1 MLASQSPIDISRASL
16 GFRQSVVRERAVTL
30 EAQAREALKH
40 GDLQTA
46 AATAKALV
54 MADKDQPIG
63 YFLLG
68 IAAAEAGQIAKA
80 VPLIEAAVERGPH
93 AEYLAQLAKLLILLR
108 RDGEASEAA
117 RKAMAL
123 KPSDA
128 RTFDTIGCVFTR
140 LGDHEGSVEPF
151 RSAVMAEPDNID
163 YRYNLAAASSF
174 TGRVDEA
181 LTHYEAI
188 LAADSDN
195 ARAHYALAIAS
206 RQTTEANHI
215 PRLKTALA
223 EAHKPGDGLRIR
235 YALAKE
241 LEDIS
246 DPEAF
251 LHLSAANDEHKRS
264 LRYDFAQDAAI
275 FDAIETLFTESKHSL
290 SPGTGNPDK
299 APIFVVGM
307 PRTGTTL
314 VDRILS
320 SHPNVESAGELQAMP
335 LALKRLAAT
344 SSRTVIDRETVE
356 VSGNID
362 PGKIAEV
369 YLAQAGHHRHGGA
382 ARFTDKLPAN
392 FLYIGHIAR
401 ALPNSKIVCLRRNP
415 MDTVWSNYKNLFA
428 SQSAYYAYSYD
439 LLDTARYYARFDRL
453 MAMWDN
459 LFPGLVLQLSYE
471 QLVAD
476 QEGQTRRLI
485 EHCGLDWD
493 ESCLTFHEN
502 SAAVAT
508 PSAAQ
513 VRRPINADGVGKW
526 RSHEAALEP
535 ARAFFEKQGI
545 PIE

>member
-1 MLASQSPIDISRASL
+1 L
-16 GFRQSVVRERAVTL
+16 TL
-30 EAQAREALKH
+30 EAQTREALKR
-40 GDLQTA
+40 GDIPA
-46 AATAKALV
+46 AAAIAKA
-54 MADKDQPIG
+54 MISADKDQPAG

-80 VPLIEAAVERGPH
+80 IPLVEAAVERGPE
-93 AEYLAQLAKLLILLR
+93 AEHLAQLAKLLILMR
-108 RDGEASEAA
+108 RDGEAAAAA
-117 RKAMAL
+117 RKAMAM
-123 KPSDA
+123 KPGDA
-128 RTFDTIGCVFTR
+128 RTCDTIGCVFTR

-151 RSAVMAEPDNID
+151 ISAVAAEPDNLD

-181 LTHYEAI
+181 RAHYEAI
-188 LAADSDN
+188 VAADPGN

-206 RQTTEANHI
+206 RQTAESNHV
-215 PRLKTALA
+215 PRLKAALS
-223 EAHKPGDGLRIR
+223 EAQKPGDGLRIR

-241 LEDIS
+241 LEDIG

-251 LHLSAANDEHKRS
+251 THLSAANDEHKRS
-264 LRYDFAQDAAI
+264 LRYDFTQDEAI
-275 FDAIETLFTESKHSL
+275 FDAIEALFTQSGQTHL
-290 SPGTGNPDK
+290 PGAGNPDK
-299 APIFVVGM
+299 APIFIVGM

-320 SHPNVESAGELQAMP
+320 SHPDVESAGELQAIP
-335 LALKRLAAT
+335 LAVKRLAAT
-344 SSRTVIDRETVE
+344 SSRNVIDPETVMT
-356 VSGNID
+356 SGDID
-362 PGKIAEV
+362 PAKIGEV
-369 YLAQAGHHRHGGA
+369 YLAQASHHRHLGT

-401 ALPNSKIVCLRRNP
+401 ALPHAKIVCLRRNP

-453 MAMWDN
+453 MAMWDK

-476 QEGQTRRLI
+476 QEKQTRRLL

-493 ESCLTFHEN
+493 EACLTFHEN

-513 VRRPINADGVGKW
+513 VRRPINADAIGKW
-526 RSHEAALEP
+526 RTHEAALQP
-535 ARAFFEKQGI
+535 ARAFFEQQSI
-545 PIE
+545 PID